1 VFILAQGQVEVFL
14 TTDEDIVLDTL
25 VVTGCVMGQYTMIE
39 PGRRITYSARAATN
53 VTLLEIEFNSLVDLL
68 DENPELVTNI

>member
-1 VFILAQGQVEVFL
+1 MFL
-14 TTDEDIVLDTL
+14 TTDEDIILDTL
-25 VVTGCVMGQYTMIE
+25 SVTGCVMGQYTMIE

-53 VTLLEIEFNSLVDLL
+53 VTLLEIQFDTLVDLL